1 MLIKFQNFSRLYDDV
16 KFELDTSYFETMSS
30 GYYILGSKVKE
41 FENNF
46 SKFAGAKYCIG
57 VASGLDA
64 LTIALKSLNL
74 EKGSE
79 VIVPANTY
87 IATFIAIIR
96 AGYVPVP
103 VDADIKTLQI
113 DANLIP
119 NKITEKTR
127 VIMPVHLYYQTPD
140 MDVINEIAKENNLRV
155 ITDAAQGHGAKY
167 KGKVVGSL
175 AEAECFSF
183 YPTKNLGAIGDAG
196 CITTDNDDINYNSK
210 LLRNY
215 GEKENY
221 VSDLIGYNSRLDE
234 IQAGFLNVKLKYL
247 NKWNERRRYIA
258 NRYLHEIH
266 TEKITLPEIA
276 DYATPNWYLFPV
288 FSEGRDNIKLEL
300 QRKGIISII
309 HYPVPPYLQPALK
322 YLNYDAESF
331 PNSSKIADT
340 ELSIPI
346 DPYLSEDE
354 ISYVIDSLNNI

>member
-1 MLIKFQNFSRLYDDV
+1 MIIKFQNFNRLYNDL
-16 KFELDTSYFETMSS
+16 KLELDTSYFETMSS
-30 GYYILGSKVKE
+30 GYYILGSKLKE

-46 SKFAGAKYCIG
+46 SKFVESKYCIG

-96 AGYVPVP
+96 AGYVPIP
-103 VDADIKTLQI
+103 VDADIRTLQI

-119 NKITEKTR
+119 HKITEKTR

-196 CITTDNDDINYNSK
+196 CIATDNDNINYNSK

-221 VSDLIGYNSRLDE
+221 VSYLIGYNSRLDE
-234 IQAGFLNVKLKYL
+234 IQAGFLNAKLKYL

-258 NRYLHEIH
+258 DRYLNEIH
-266 TEKITLPEIA
+266 NKRIVLPEIA
-276 DYATPNWYLFPV
+276 DYATPNWYIFPI
-288 FSEGRDNIKLEL
+288 FSEQRERIKSEL
-300 QRKGIISII
+300 QKKGIMSII

-322 YLNYDAESF
+322 YLKYDINSLV
-331 PNSSKIADT
+331 NSSKIADT

-346 DPYLSEDE
+346 DPYLNEDE
-354 ISYVIDSLNNI
+354 ISYVIDSINNI